1 MMQKTARRQ
10 VEQQMTEEQLQ
21 RERALQRSQLD
32 AISRLVRSTAAL
44 KSIDEVDANMFRQ
57 QLKLYME

>member
-44 KSIDEVDANMFRQ
+44 QSIDEVDANMFRQ